1 MNSDKLTYTEEDQ
14 KTGLKV
20 ELDELNAQI
29 AYELGK
35 VMIFT
40 ERLRVL
46 VFREGRTKIGT
57 LNRILV
63 LFTAKMD

>member
-35 VMIFT
+35 VMILT
-40 ERLRVL
+40 ERLRGL
-46 VFREGRTKIGT
+46 VFRQVRTKIGT
-57 LNRILV
+57 LNRISV
-63 LFTAKMD
+63 LFTAKVE